1 MKRKVLLTFAMLG
14 VALIGMSQTSEEF
27 KPSGKPFATIF
38 SNVHS
43 TITYGDTATAFE
55 LSRLYLGY
63 EYSFSPNFSAKANFD
78 IGNPGKD
85 GTGKESSLQM
95 TAYVKNAYVAYKNNG
110 LTVNF
115 GLIGTT
121 AFKTQ
126 EGFWGNRYVEKS
138 FQDKFGYNSSADL
151 GVSAAYKFC
160 DVFSADIILVNG
172 EGYKKLQA
180 DSAMRMGFGATFNP
194 VKKLTARAYYDFI
207 SKDVTESTLAFFA
220 GYKADNFSIGA
231 EYNKQYNNG
240 YVDGQDLDGYSAYAA
255 FKASKKVKLF
265 ARYDKSNNDYKSSNN
280 GELYIAGI
288 EYAPIKGIK
297 IAPNFSGWNPADD
310 SKPFAS
316 TLYMNCEI
324 KF

>member
-14 VALIGMSQTSEEF
+14 IAVIGMSQTSEEF
-27 KPSGKPFATIF
+27 KPSGKPFMKIF

-43 TITYGDTATAFE
+43 TITDGNTATAFE

-78 IGNPGKD
+78 IGDPGV
-85 GTGKESSLQM
+85 GKLQM

-121 AFKTQ
+121 AFGTQ
-126 EGFWGNRYVEKS
+126 EKAWGNRYVEKS

-160 DVFSADIILVNG
+160 DAFSADAILVNG
-172 EGYKKLQA
+172 EGYKKLQS
-180 DSAMRMGFGATFNP
+180 DSAMRVGFGATFKP

-207 SKDVTESTLAFFA
+207 SKDVTESTLALFA
-220 GYKADNFSIGA
+220 GYAGDNFSLSA
-231 EYNKQYNNG
+231 EYDKQYNNG
-240 YVDGQDLDGYSAYAA
+240 FVDGQDIDGYSAYASY
-255 FKASKKVKLF
+255 KASKKVKLF
-265 ARYDKSNNDYKSSNN
+265 ARFDKSNNAYKTSND
-280 GELYIAGI
+280 GQMYIAGI
-288 EYAPIKGIK
+288 EYAPVKGIK
-297 IAPNFSGWNPADD
+297 IAPNFNGWKPAD
-310 SKPFAS
+310 SSLPFQS
-316 TLYMNCEI
+316 SLFMNCEI

>member
-1 MKRKVLLTFAMLG
+1 MKRKLLLTFAVLCI
-14 VALIGMSQTSEEF
+14 ALIGMSQTSEEF
-27 KPSGKPFATIF
+27 KPSGKPFVTIF

-43 TITYGDTATAFE
+43 TITDGETATAFE

-63 EYSFSPNFSAKANFD
+63 EYAFSPNFSAKANID
-78 IGNPGKD
+78 IGDPGV
-85 GTGKESSLQM
+85 GKLQM

-126 EGFWGNRYVEKS
+126 EGFWGNRYIEKS
-138 FQDKFGYNSSADL
+138 FQDKFGFNSSADL

-160 DVFSADIILVNG
+160 DAFSADLILVNG

-180 DSAMRMGFGATFNP
+180 DSAMQMGFGATFNP
-194 VKKLTARAYYDFI
+194 VKRLTTRVYYDFI
-207 SKDVTESTLAFFA
+207 SKDETQSTLAFFI
-220 GYKADNFSIGA
+220 GYKADNFSIGG
-231 EYNKQYNNG
+231 EYNKQYNHG
-240 YVDGQDLDGYSAYAA
+240 FVDGQDLDGFSAYTAYN
-255 FKASKKVKLF
+255 ASKKVKLF
-265 ARYDKSNNDYKSSNN
+265 ARFDQLNSTDDWNMSKD
-280 GELYIAGI
+280 GQLYIAGL
-288 EYAPIKGIK
+288 EYAPVKGVK
-297 IAPNFSGWNPADD
+297 IAPNFSGWSPSDS

-316 TLYMNCEI
+316 TLYLNCEI

>member
-1 MKRKVLLTFAMLG
+1 MNRKVILTLAMLG
-14 VALIGMSQTSEEF
+14 VALIGMSQTPEEF
-27 KPSGKPFATIF
+27 KPSGKPFVTIF

-43 TITYGDTATAFE
+43 TIADGETATAFE

-63 EYSFSPNFSAKANFD
+63 EYAFSPNFSAKANLD
-78 IGNPGKD
+78 IGDPGV
-85 GTGKESSLQM
+85 GKLQM

-126 EGFWGNRYVEKS
+126 EKAWGNRYVEKS

-160 DVFSADIILVNG
+160 DAFSADIILVNG

-180 DSAMRMGFGATFNP
+180 DSAMRMGFGATINP

-207 SKDVTESTLAFFA
+207 SKDVTQSTLAFFA

-280 GELYIAGI
+280 GELYIAGL
-288 EYAPIKGIK
+288 EYAPVKGIK
-297 IAPNFSGWNPADD
+297 IAPNFSGWKPADD

-316 TLYMNCEI
+316 TLFVNCEI